1 MSYFI
6 HSSPLLRVA
15 LPLGLGIAIAFSVVP
30 EPLLVQVALV
40 FGILLSI
47 LMLLFWKRWM
57 DINSNP
63 LFGLLASLVFL
74 SFGFFWAG
82 YRLELR
88 QYDRHFEGNETAFL
102 ARLTAVPKLK
112 ERTTQLEL
120 SILAKKDSTGW
131 NHGRRADIIAY
142 LPHDLHAD
150 TLKPGD
156 LIRFESLP
164 QPHRP
169 PLNPYQFDFGS
180 YLTAQGF
187 SASVYIKEK
196 VTFFRDP
203 QAPFM
208 LRPFFEAW
216 RMKAIALFEP
226 HEINK
231 RELGVISALVLGK
244 REFVDEDIRKAFAD
258 AGTVHILAVSG
269 LHVGII
275 YLFISFIFGK
285 IFRGRGMRFVRLFL
299 GLLVLWVY
307 AGITGFSPSVLRAAT
322 MFSFIALGKEF
333 SRFGSIY
340 NMLAAS
346 ATILLLANPFL
357 LVQVGFQLSY
367 LAVLGIV
374 IVHPMV
380 YPAYAAPWLWL
391 DKLWSLLVVSFAAQL
406 ATFPLTVHY
415 FHQFPN
421 YFLLSNLLVIP
432 AATVLL
438 YSGIIAILTA
448 WIPVW
453 SDVVFYITGLVAKT
467 LNEAVL
473 LFGKLPSP
481 VSRGLY
487 LNFFEVSVLYLLA
500 GLAFLAL
507 KDPRRGRLA
516 MALVALC
523 AFTASFGFRK
533 IGSVYDREMI
543 VFHSEGQS
551 AVAVVKGSSAVIH
564 QWNTP
569 YAKEKSLYFASDSYF
584 QKKGVRNTAVESNTN
599 PIVFEDK
606 LMAVVTSIE
615 ELHLWSRIDP
625 DYVLLHGNF
634 KLSQRDSITIPQD
647 IVVIIDGSVP
657 RYSHAELENRLK
669 ELEISCWNTSRQGAI
684 RL

>member
-15 LPLGLGIAIAFSVVP
+15 LPTGLGIAIAFAVKP
-30 EPLLVQVALV
+30 EPLLVQVALA
-40 FGILLSI
+40 FGILISF
-47 LMLLFWKRWM
+47 LMLLFWKRWV
-57 DINSNP
+57 DIKSNP
-63 LFGLLASLVFL
+63 VFGVLASLAFL
-74 SFGFFWAG
+74 LLGFFWAG
-82 YRLELR
+82 HRLELR
-88 QYDRHFEGNETAFL
+88 QYDRHFDGNETAFL
-102 ARLTAVPKLK
+102 ARLTAVPAQK
-112 ERTTQLEL
+112 EKTTQLQL
-120 SILAKKDSTGW
+120 RVIAKKDTSGW
-131 NHGRRADIIAY
+131 NKGSEANIIAY
-142 LPHDLHAD
+142 MPHELRSD

-156 LIRFESLP
+156 VIKFKSIP

-169 PLNPYQFDFGS
+169 PLNPNQFDFGA

-187 SASVYIKEK
+187 SASVYLKEE
-196 VTFFRDP
+196 VSFAREP
-203 QAPFM
+203 QVPFM
-208 LRPFFEAW
+208 LSPFFEAW
-216 RMKAIALFEP
+216 RMKAIALFKT
-226 HEINK
+226 HSIDA

-244 REFVDEDIRKAFAD
+244 RDFVDEDIRKAFAD

-275 YLFISFIFGK
+275 YLFISFILGK
-285 IFRGRGMRFVRLFL
+285 TFRGRRMRFVRLVL

-322 MFSFIALGKEF
+322 MFSFIAFGKEF

-346 ATILLLANPFL
+346 AIVLLLVNPFL

-374 IVHPMV
+374 IIHPMV
-380 YPAYAAPWLWL
+380 YPIFVAPWLWL
-391 DKLWSLLVVSFAAQL
+391 DKVWSLLVVSFAAQL

-432 AATVLL
+432 LATILL
-438 YSGIIAILTA
+438 YAGIVAMLSA
-448 WIPVW
+448 WIPAW
-453 SDVVFYITGLVAKT
+453 SDLIFYITGMVAKT

-500 GLAFLAL
+500 GLAFFAL

-533 IGSVYDREMI
+533 ISSAYDQEMI

-551 AVAVVKGSSAVIH
+551 AVAVVKGPKAVIH

-584 QKKGVRNTAVESNTN
+584 QKRGVRDTLVQSNTN
-599 PIVFEDK
+599 PIVLDDK

-615 ELHLWSRIDP
+615 ELHLWGKLDP
-625 DYVLLHGNF
+625 DYLLLHGNF
-634 KLSQRDSITIPQD
+634 KLSQRDSLKISRD
-647 IVVIIDGSVP
+647 VVVIIDGSVP
-657 RYSHAELENRLK
+657 RYSHTELEKKLQDA
-669 ELEISCWNTSRQGAI
+669 EISYWNTARQGAI

>member
-15 LPLGLGIAIAFSVVP
+15 LPLGLGIALAFSIKP
-30 EPLLVQVALV
+30 EPQIVHVSLAIGAVIISLL
-40 FGILLSI
+40 ILL
-47 LMLLFWKRWM
+47 WKRWI
-57 DINSNP
+57 DFKSNP
-63 LFGLLASLVFL
+63 AFGALASLAFL
-74 SFGFFWAG
+74 SLGFFWAG
-82 YRLELR
+82 HCLELR
-88 QYDRHFEGNETAFL
+88 QYEFHFKGNQTAYL
-102 ARLTAVPKLK
+102 ARLRAAPSQK

-120 SILAKKDSTGW
+120 GILAIEDSSGW
-131 NHGRRADIIAY
+131 NYSRGPKIIAY
-142 LPHDLHAD
+142 VPHELRAD
-150 TLKPGD
+150 TLRPGD
-156 LIRFESLP
+156 LLHFESIP

-169 PLNPYQFDFGS
+169 PLNPDQFDYGA
-180 YLTAQGF
+180 YLTAKGF
-187 SASVYIKEK
+187 TATAYLKEG
-196 VTFFRDP
+196 VTFVRDP

-208 LRPFFEAW
+208 LRPFFEFW
-216 RMKAIALFEP
+216 RMKAIALFEAHP
-226 HEINK
+226 IAM

-244 REFVDEDIRKAFAD
+244 RDIVDEDIRQAFAD

-275 YLFISFIFGK
+275 YLFISFILSK
-285 IFRGRGMRFVRLFL
+285 TFRGRRMRFVRLLL

-346 ATILLLANPFL
+346 AIVLLLINPFL
-357 LVQVGFQLSY
+357 LLQVGFQLSY

-374 IVHPMV
+374 IIHPMV
-380 YPAYAAPWLWL
+380 YPSLVAPWFWL
-391 DKLWSLLVVSFAAQL
+391 DKVWSLLVVSFAAQL

-448 WIPVW
+448 WIPAW
-453 SDVVFYITGLVAKT
+453 SDVIFYITGEVARL

-487 LNFFEVSVLYLLA
+487 LNYFEVVMLYLLA
-500 GLAFLAL
+500 GLTYLAM

-516 MALVALC
+516 IALLTLC

-533 IGSVYDREMI
+533 ISSTLNQEMI
-543 VFHSEGQS
+543 VFHSNGQS
-551 AVAVVKGSSAVIH
+551 AVAVVKGPRALIH

-569 YAKEKSLYFASDSYF
+569 YAKDNSLYFASDAYF
-584 QKKGVRNTAVESNTN
+584 QRQGVRDTMMKFHTN
-599 PIVFEDK
+599 PISLGDK
-606 LMAVVTSIE
+606 LVAVVTSPD
-615 ELHLWSRIDP
+615 ELRIWCEMDP
-625 DYVLLHGNF
+625 DYVLIHGNF
-634 KLSQRDSITIPQD
+634 TMSSGDSLHMPRD

-657 RYSHAELENRLK
+657 RFIHADIEGKLEDAG
-669 ELEISCWNTSRQGAI
+669 ISYWNTSLQGAI